1 MLITLWISLWIT
13 RANLWIRLWIT
24 QVTLLNTSSTPIR
37 MMRYKLDITPE
48 RAGWKLLGFQV
59 YGLGKGETYEANS
72 GGNELCLVFLG
83 GDATVKVGGE
93 TWHIKGAAQR
103 LCRTAVQRLSATRYE
118 LQRAG

>member
-1 MLITLWISLWIT
+1 MDKGVDNPVDKPVDNSGNPVAHIV
-13 RANLWIRLWIT
+13 RANIGQSLQT
-24 QVTLLNTSSTPIR
+24 
-37 MMRYKLDITPE
+37 DITPE

-93 TWHIKGAAQR
+93 TWHIKGGAGFLPDSLTASICHLIQTTACR
-103 LCRTAVQRLSATRYE
+103 LRGGSS
-118 LQRAG
+118 